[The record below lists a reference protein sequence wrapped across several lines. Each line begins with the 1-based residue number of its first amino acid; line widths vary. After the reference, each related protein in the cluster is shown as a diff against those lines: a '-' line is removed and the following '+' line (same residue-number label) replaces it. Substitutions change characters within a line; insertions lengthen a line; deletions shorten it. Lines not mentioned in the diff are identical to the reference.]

1 MLGNTF
7 PNRLDIR
14 LHCATSTAR
23 KGLTCLPL
31 RTACIAAPAILDR
44 NNGSHRVNSA
54 RLAIPGLG
62 LKREAHYVK
71 NSGSHHALERG
82 NG

>member
-14 LHCATSTAR
+14 PHCARSTAR

-31 RTACIAAPAILDR
+31 RTACIAARAILDR
-44 NNGSHRVNSA
+44 NNGSHRVDPA
-54 RLAIPGLG
+54 RLAILGLG
-62 LKREAHYVK
+62 LKREAHYVQ
-71 NSGSHHALERG
+71 NSRRDHALERG
-82 NG
+82 NC